1 MQVLKVGSGGAD
13 VRRIQVVLNQCM
25 LQPNNQITRPPMR
38 RIAEDGVFGGKTAA
52 MVREFQR
59 LNQLDQDGIVGPV
72 TSYMLL
78 PFIAFEVE
86 LAGRGQIRGRRD
98 GQLVSASRFAARSRL
113 TPARFGLNK
122 ARQSALIGDA
132 EGDGGDADEA
142 ITVDLTVGSGNGN
155 SFKPWFVLKPSEG
168 KDAPEAEGTIAIES
182 TVLRKKGFEF
192 GGSLEFGRPLIAP
205 TGTTWQWA
213 GSISGSYT
221 NIKTKGD
228 TLSLKPIVDFSVK
241 QGLLV
246 GAGVGA
252 EASIQLIDDLLEL
265 TVGGKVAVELDPHE
279 GSIQVGPAVSAG
291 LKFKWEVLRFGK

>member
-25 LQPNNQITRPPMR
+25 LQPNNQVTRPPMR

-59 LNQLDQDGIVGPV
+59 LNQLDQDGVVGPV

-78 PFIAFEVE
+78 PFITFEVA
-86 LAGRGQIRGRRD
+86 LSGRGRIGGRRD
-98 GQLVSASRFAARSRL
+98 GQLVSASRFAARPL
-113 TPARFGLNK
+113 FTPSRFGLSK
-122 ARQSALIGDA
+122 AKQSALIGDA
-132 EGDGGDADEA
+132 DGDGGDADEA

-155 SFKPWFVLKPSEG
+155 SFKPWFVLKPNEG

-192 GGSLEFGRPLIAP
+192 GGSLEFSRPLIAP
-205 TGTTWQWA
+205 TGTTWQWT

-221 NIKTKGD
+221 NFKTNGD
-228 TLSLKPIVDFSVK
+228 TFSLKPIVDISVK

-246 GAGVGA
+246 GAGIGV
-252 EASIQLIDDLLEL
+252 EASVQLIDDLLEL

-279 GSIQVGPAVSAG
+279 GSIQVGPAVSAA

>member
-13 VRRIQVVLNQCM
+13 VRRIQGVLNECM

-38 RIAEDGVFGGKTAA
+38 RIAEDGLFGEKTAA

-59 LNQLDQDGIVGPV
+59 LNQLDQDGVIGPI

-78 PFIAFEVE
+78 PYITFEAA
-86 LAGRGQIRGRRD
+86 LSGRGRIRGRRD
-98 GQLVSASRFAARSRL
+98 GQLVSASRFAARPL
-113 TPARFGLNK
+113 FTPARFGLSQ

-132 EGDGGDADEA
+132 EGDGDEDEA

-155 SFKPWFVLKPSEG
+155 SFKPWFVLKPNEG

-192 GGSLEFGRPLIAP
+192 GGSLEFSRPLIAP
-205 TGTTWQWA
+205 AETTWQWT

-221 NIKTKGD
+221 NIKSKGD
-228 TLSLKPIVDFSVK
+228 IFSLKPIVDISVK
-241 QGLLV
+241 KGLLV
-246 GAGVGA
+246 GTGIGI
-252 EASIQLIDDLLEL
+252 EASVQLIDDRLAL
-265 TVGGKVAVELDPHE
+265 TVGGKVALELDPHE
-279 GSIQVGPAVSAG
+279 GSIQVGPAVSVG
-291 LKFKWEVLRFGK
+291 LKFNWEVLRFKKK

>member
-59 LNQLDQDGIVGPV
+59 LNQLDQDGVVGPV

-78 PFIAFEVE
+78 PFITFEVA
-86 LAGRGQIRGRRD
+86 LSGRGRIGGRRD
-98 GQLVSASRFAARSRL
+98 GQLVSASRFAARPL
-113 TPARFGLNK
+113 FTPSRFGLSK
-122 ARQSALIGDA
+122 AKQSALIGDA
-132 EGDGGDADEA
+132 DGDGGDADEA

-155 SFKPWFVLKPSEG
+155 SFKPWFVLKPNEG

-192 GGSLEFGRPLIAP
+192 GGSLEFSRPLIAP
-205 TGTTWQWA
+205 TGTTWQWT

-221 NIKTKGD
+221 NFKTNGD
-228 TLSLKPIVDFSVK
+228 TFSLKPIVDISVK

-246 GAGVGA
+246 GAGIGV
-252 EASIQLIDDLLEL
+252 EASVQLIDDLLEL

-279 GSIQVGPAVSAG
+279 GSIQVGPAVSAA